1 MGVGGGMVV
10 AVAVAEAAALFAVA
24 SKAKLR
30 FIAIKSFVLSA
41 TVDAV
46 TMHLSDYLTG
56 RGDIMTKIDAQEGR
70 AARARCFK
78 TADDGHF
85 DTETVTVLSHK
96 THTALTT

>member
-24 SKAKLR
+24 SKAELR

-46 TMHLSDYLTG
+46 TMHLSGLSDWAG
-56 RGDIMTKIDAQEGR
+56 RYHDKN
-70 AARARCFK
+70 
-78 TADDGHF
+78 
-85 DTETVTVLSHK
+85 
-96 THTALTT
+96 